1 MCACS
6 TTTFYNKLLIFLWLS
21 PGLSTIAHRRTGFS
35 PFFWIGVQ
43 VKVSYDRIDI
53 QVHNA
58 EGIGKNRTAVR

>member
-1 MCACS
+1 MIR
-6 TTTFYNKLLIFLWLS
+6 YLILNAWAA
-21 PGLSTIAHRRTGFS
+21 STIAHRRTGFS